1 MMTKL
6 ENVKLQLKLKYTI
19 DEEAI
24 EELKRY
30 QLTENEIRDTMLESR
45 YEDLVAALKEELS
58 RAQRNYN
65 YEFSNIH
72 IDVEYPITDV
82 YFDVESANS
91 QDESEKTIIENIT
104 NVLTEYEHV
113 VYARFSELND
123 SAATFVA
130 FDPIESEE

>member
-1 MMTKL
+1 MTKL

-30 QLTENEIRDTMLESR
+30 RLTENEIRDTMLESR

-113 VYARFSELND
+113 VYARFPELND

-130 FDPIESEE
+130 FDPIESEV

>member
-1 MMTKL
+1 MTKL

-24 EELKRY
+24 EALKRY
-30 QLTENEIRDTMLESR
+30 RLTENEIRDAMLESR

-82 YFDVESANS
+82 YFDVESTNT
-91 QDESEKTIIENIT
+91 QDESENTIIENIT

-113 VYARFSELND
+113 VYARFSELDD
-123 SAATFVA
+123 SATTFVA
-130 FDPIESEE
+130 FDPIESEA

>member
-30 QLTENEIRDTMLESR
+30 RLTENEIRDTMLESR

-123 SAATFVA
+123 SAATFVV
-130 FDPIESEE
+130 FDPIESEV

>member
-24 EELKRY
+24 EALKRY
-30 QLTENEIRDTMLESR
+30 RLTENEIRDTTLESR

-82 YFDVESANS
+82 YFDVESTNT

-113 VYARFSELND
+113 VYARFSEFND
-123 SAATFVA
+123 SATTFVA
-130 FDPIESEE
+130 FDPIESEA

>member
-30 QLTENEIRDTMLESR
+30 RLTENEIRDTMLESR

-91 QDESEKTIIENIT
+91 QDESEKLLLKILQMYSQNMSMSYM
-104 NVLTEYEHV
+104 LD
-113 VYARFSELND
+113 SLN
-123 SAATFVA
+123 
-130 FDPIESEE
+130 

>member
-24 EELKRY
+24 EALKRY
-30 QLTENEIRDTMLESR
+30 RLTENEIRDTMLESR

-123 SAATFVA
+123 SATTFVA
-130 FDPIESEE
+130 FDPIESEA

>member
-24 EELKRY
+24 EALKRY
-30 QLTENEIRDTMLESR
+30 RLTENEIRDAMLESR

-82 YFDVESANS
+82 YFDVESTNT
-91 QDESEKTIIENIT
+91 QDESENTIIENIT

-113 VYARFSELND
+113 VYARFSELDD
-123 SAATFVA
+123 SATTFVA
-130 FDPIESEE
+130 FDPIESEA

>member
-1 MMTKL
+1 MMAKL

-24 EELKRY
+24 EALKHYR
-30 QLTENEIRDTMLESR
+30 LTENEIRDTMLESR

-113 VYARFSELND
+113 VYARFPELND
-123 SAATFVA
+123 SAAAFVV
-130 FDPIESEE
+130 FDPIESEA

>member
-24 EELKRY
+24 EALKRY
-30 QLTENEIRDTMLESR
+30 RLTENEIRDTMLESR

-82 YFDVESANS
+82 YFDVESTNT

-113 VYARFSELND
+113 VYARFSELDD
-123 SAATFVA
+123 SAMTFVA
-130 FDPIESEE
+130 FDPIESEA

>member
-1 MMTKL
+1 MTKL

-30 QLTENEIRDTMLESR
+30 RLTENEIRDTMLESR

-113 VYARFSELND
+113 VYARFPELND
-123 SAATFVA
+123 SAAAFVA
-130 FDPIESEE
+130 FDPIESEA

>member
-1 MMTKL
+1 MTKL

-19 DEEAI
+19 DEEA
-24 EELKRY
+24 LKRY
-30 QLTENEIRDTMLESR
+30 RLTENEIRDTMLESR

-82 YFDVESANS
+82 YFDVESTNT

-113 VYARFSELND
+113 VYARFSELDD
-123 SAATFVA
+123 SATTFVA
-130 FDPIESEE
+130 FDPIESEA

>member
-6 ENVKLQLKLKYTI
+6 ENVKLQLKLKYII

-30 QLTENEIRDTMLESR
+30 RLTENEIRDTMLESR

-82 YFDVESANS
+82 YFDVESTNT

-113 VYARFSELND
+113 VYARFSELDD

-130 FDPIESEE
+130 FDPIESEA

>member
-30 QLTENEIRDTMLESR
+30 RLTENEIRDTMLESR

-113 VYARFSELND
+113 VYARFPELND

-130 FDPIESEE
+130 FDPIESEV

>member
-24 EELKRY
+24 EVLKRY
-30 QLTENEIRDTMLESR
+30 RLTENEIRDTMLESR

-82 YFDVESANS
+82 YFDVESTNT

-113 VYARFSELND
+113 VYARFSELDD
-123 SAATFVA
+123 SAMTFVA
-130 FDPIESEE
+130 FDPIESEA

>member
-1 MMTKL
+1 MMPKL

-24 EELKRY
+24 EALKRY
-30 QLTENEIRDTMLESR
+30 RLTENEIRDTMLESR

-82 YFDVESANS
+82 YFDVESTNT

-113 VYARFSELND
+113 VYARFSELDD
-123 SAATFVA
+123 SAMTFVA
-130 FDPIESEE
+130 FDPIESEA